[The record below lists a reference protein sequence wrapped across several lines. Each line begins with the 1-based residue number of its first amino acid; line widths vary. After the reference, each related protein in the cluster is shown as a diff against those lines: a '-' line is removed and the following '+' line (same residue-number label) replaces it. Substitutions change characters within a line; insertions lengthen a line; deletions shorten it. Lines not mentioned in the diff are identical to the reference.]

1 MFAWQKCICI
11 IEILQIQVIRLAKF
25 SVKIPVRT
33 LRVFKKKLVAAFGF
47 KMQTSCGE
55 IAYPNEWKKSWIEFF
70 FKNRLE
76 FVIGKIENQE
86 LNELFEKLRSK
97 KDRLFDGAKE

>member
-1 MFAWQKCICI
+1 MDTGVHLVRDHVHLTLLGIFQ
-11 IEILQIQVIRLAKF
+11 KF
-25 SVKIPVRT
+25 SVSS
-33 LRVFKKKLVAAFGF
+33 FGF

-55 IAYPNEWKKSWIEFF
+55 IAYPNEWNKCWIEFF

-86 LNELFEKLRSK
+86 LNTLIEKLQSK